1 VGVCV
6 FGVCGVYM
14 CCFVC
19 ACVCVSVCVSVCV
32 FVFVSVCV
40 CVCVGRVLYQLTT
53 DLFFRPV
60 KQYFDIIRAVFRK
73 QTFIFHWPSGIV
85 RYVTFKTVFKTVLN
99 L

>member
-1 VGVCV
+1 MCLCVCLCV
-6 FGVCGVYM
+6 FACVCL
-14 CCFVC
+14 
-19 ACVCVSVCVSVCV
+19 CVCVSVCVSVCV
-32 FVFVSVCV
+32 FVFVFVCVCVCV